1 MKKQSGLSIRI
12 KKAIV
17 DAGITQRHIAK
28 MLGVAE
34 TTVSAYTKGVSEPP
48 TKSLAIIA
56 KECRV
61 TLDWLI
67 TGNEPAAATDPTSTN
82 LLQADINQIKLI
94 VEAVM
99 EHLQGNQLTMPPAKI
114 AELIAVLYEEV
125 SETENKQINKGTVA
139 RMIKLAS

>member
-1 MKKQSGLSIRI
+1 MKKQSGLSTRI

-17 DAGITQRHIAK
+17 DAGKTQRYIAT
-28 MLGVAE
+28 LLNVAE

-56 KECRV
+56 RECGV

-67 TGNEPAAATDPTSTN
+67 TGEEQAALISENQTLT
-82 LLQADINQIKLI
+82 DINLIKLVI
-94 VEAVM
+94 EAVM
-99 EHLQGNQLTMPPAKI
+99 EHLQSNQLTMPPEKI

-125 SETENKQINKGTVA
+125 SETENKQVNKGTVA